1 MLGAL
6 GSADKYSTAS
16 VTHTTELSW
25 HCWIQILRSCSS
37 SEIKAPALPQRANF
51 ETKNASSVTCTSVA
65 VRNDP
70 PLSEEFGTCIDRF

>member
-25 HCWIQILRSCSS
+25 HCWIQILVSS

-51 ETKNASSVTCTSVA
+51 KTKNASSVTCISVA
-65 VRNDP
+65 ACNDP
-70 PLSEEFGTCIDRF
+70 HLSDEFGTCIDRF